1 MLAWERG
8 EPLDHLS
15 AHHEL
20 LRPFFRAAADEGD
33 GILMWL
39 GQRRTARADPCER
52 PVATVL
58 TPRHDCYLHG
68 MLQRMSGVFIGAF
81 FGTVFVVAN
90 AHDPLNPAIGIA
102 LRVLAVLT
110 FAGLLTLALLA
121 GRRGGPAPDDAEA
134 PQADWF
140 RGKFAFVVGAEAVL
154 LIGGNLALRA
164 AGAPEQTAVAWIA
177 LIVGL
182 HFVALMAVWK
192 RRSIAVPGATLT
204 ALGATGLGMAAT
216 SAVAWVPFVSGVLS
230 GVALLGGCAYA
241 ITHTYRSTAR
251 P

>member
-1 MLAWERG
+1 
-8 EPLDHLS
+8 
-15 AHHEL
+15 
-20 LRPFFRAAADEGD
+20 
-33 GILMWL
+33 
-39 GQRRTARADPCER
+39 
-52 PVATVL
+52 
-58 TPRHDCYLHG
+58 

-121 GRRGGPAPDDAEA
+121 GRRGRPAPDDAEA

-192 RRSIAVPGATLT
+192 RRSIAVSGATLT

>member
-1 MLAWERG
+1 
-8 EPLDHLS
+8 
-15 AHHEL
+15 
-20 LRPFFRAAADEGD
+20 
-33 GILMWL
+33 
-39 GQRRTARADPCER
+39 
-52 PVATVL
+52 
-58 TPRHDCYLHG
+58 

-90 AHDPLNPAIGIA
+90 AHDPLNPSIGIA

-110 FAGLLTLALLA
+110 FAGLLALALRA
-121 GRRGGPAPDDAEA
+121 GRLGRPVVEDAEA
-134 PQADWF
+134 ARADWF

-164 AGAPEQTAVAWIA
+164 AGAPQETAVAWIA

-182 HFVALMAVWK
+182 HFIALMAVWK
-192 RRSIAVPGATLT
+192 RRSIAVPGT
-204 ALGATGLGMAAT
+204 ALTVLGLTGLGMAAT

-241 ITHTYRSTAR
+241 VAHTYRSAIR
-251 P
+251 PVSPRLPDAQ

>member
-1 MLAWERG
+1 
-8 EPLDHLS
+8 
-15 AHHEL
+15 
-20 LRPFFRAAADEGD
+20 
-33 GILMWL
+33 
-39 GQRRTARADPCER
+39 
-52 PVATVL
+52 
-58 TPRHDCYLHG
+58 
-68 MLQRMSGVFIGAF
+68 MLQRMSGVFIGAL
-81 FGTVFVVAN
+81 FGTIFVVAN
-90 AHDPLNPAIGIA
+90 AHDPLNPAVGIA

-110 FAGLLTLALLA
+110 FAGLLTLALRA
-121 GRRGGPAPDDAEA
+121 GRRGLPVADGPEA

-154 LIGGNLALRA
+154 LVGGNLALRA

-182 HFVALMAVWK
+182 HFIALMAVWK
-192 RRSIAVPGATLT
+192 RRSIAVPGAALT
-204 ALGATGLGMAAT
+204 ALGAIGLGMAAT